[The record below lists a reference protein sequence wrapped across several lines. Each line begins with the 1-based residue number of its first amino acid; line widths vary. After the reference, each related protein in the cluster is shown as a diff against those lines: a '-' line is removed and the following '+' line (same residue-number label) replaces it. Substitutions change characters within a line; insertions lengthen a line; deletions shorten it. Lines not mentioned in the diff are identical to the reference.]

1 MDRFYATAF
10 EVLVARDAFVDK
22 FVGDE
27 VIGTFIPVM
36 TDGLHAREA
45 IEAGRELLAR
55 PGTGSVSP
63 GSRSGSASTPAS
75 RTSARSGPM
84 STSSSPRSA
93 TPST

>member
-27 VIGTFIPVM
+27 VIGIFIPVM

-45 IEAGRELLAR
+45 IEAGRELLAA
-55 PGTGSVSP
+55 TGHGEREP
-63 GSRSGSASTPAS
+63 
-75 RTSARSGPM
+75 
-84 STSSSPRSA
+84 
-93 TPST
+93 